1 MIRRRPRSTRTDTR
15 CPYTT
20 LFRSRRRHAAAHL
33 RRVGARVLHRLPQR
47 AGEVPRG
54 VLERRKLGL
63 RRLEHVGRDY
73 VPDAWD
79 VEVAGNLFVGKHR
92 PRGRRARSP
101 DLRRALP
108 GVGGV
113 APTYGYSGSAT
124 ASTTRAEYTSA
135 DTALRA
141 TAQPRTSTTPP
152 RLATPLT

>member
-54 VLERRKLGL
+54 VLECRQLGL
-63 RRLEHVGRDY
+63 RRLEHVGRGY

-79 VEVAGNLFVGKHR
+79 VEVAGNLFVGKPR
-92 PRGRRARSP
+92 PRGRRGRSA
-101 DLRRALP
+101 DLRRAFP
-108 GVGGV
+108 GGGGV
-113 APTYGYSGSAT
+113 APTCGYSFAET
-124 ASTTRAEYTSA
+124 ASITRAESH
-135 DTALRA
+135 RA
-141 TAQPRTSTTPP
+141 APAVRAKGKPR
-152 RLATPLT
+152 R